1 MSYIHTMAY
10 YSAVEKNEIM
20 THATIWMK
28 FGTIMLKERME
39 TQKITYNMIPFIWN
53 IQDREMYR
61 EKM

>member
-39 TQKITYNMIPFIWN
+39 TQKITYNMIPFI
-53 IQDREMYR
+53 
-61 EKM
+61 